1 MRRGGR
7 LEPIGD
13 AVDLALRDAGPA
25 PAALTAV
32 VRRWPR
38 AVGELVAREAWPVRL
53 QRDGMLL
60 VHCRS
65 SVWAS
70 ELRHLEPRL
79 RAALEEHGVSPAPP
93 LRFAVGVVPR
103 RVPPAVPTP
112 PDEPLDDAREQLIEG
127 WSQSLRSERLRRA
140 VTRAARASLRARDGD
155 PDGPPDTASRGANC

>member
-1 MRRGGR
+1 MKLSR

-13 AVDLALRDAGPA
+13 TVDRALAGAGPS

-38 AVGELVAREAWPVRL
+38 AVGELVAREAWPARL
-53 QRDGMLL
+53 QRDGTLL

-103 RVPPAVPTP
+103 RVSPAAPTP
-112 PDEPLDDAREQLIEG
+112 SDEPLDAAREELIAG
-127 WSQSLRSERLRRA
+127 WSAGLRSERLQRA
-140 VTRAARASLRARDGD
+140 VTRAARASLRVRDSA
-155 PDGPPDTASRGANC
+155 PDGSPDPASGGVNC

>member
-1 MRRGGR
+1 VSRRSR
-7 LEPIGD
+7 LEPIAQ
-13 AVDLALRDAGPA
+13 AVDQALADAGPA

-53 QRDGMLL
+53 QRDGALL

-79 RAALEEHGVSPAPP
+79 RGALEEHGVNPAPP

-103 RVPPAVPTP
+103 RLPPAAPTP
-112 PDEPLDDAREQLIEG
+112 PDAPLDAAREELIAR
-127 WSQSLRSERLRRA
+127 WSHGLRSERLRRA
-140 VTRAARASLRARDGD
+140 VARAARASLRARDSH
-155 PDGPPDTASRGANC
+155 PDDPPDPASGGANC